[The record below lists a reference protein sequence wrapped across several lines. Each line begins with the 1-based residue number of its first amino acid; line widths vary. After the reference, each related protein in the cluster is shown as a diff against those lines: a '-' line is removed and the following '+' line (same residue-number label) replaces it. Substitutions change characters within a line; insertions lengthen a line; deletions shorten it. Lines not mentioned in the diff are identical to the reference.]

1 MPQQI
6 ILFDINETILNLGQ
20 LKPKFK
26 QYFGNELFLDTWF
39 SMLLHS
45 STVCLTTKVETNFK
59 DLALANLNTLAG
71 RLDKS
76 LTTEQRSDIISSLA
90 NLPAHDDI
98 KPALVLLRSEGFK
111 LVAFSNSSET
121 LLRSQLNNAGLTD
134 YFDNAISVES
144 AKTFKPS
151 QDAYQFAIKKLNTA
165 SHDVTLVAAH
175 DWDTHGALCAG
186 LSAAFIDRFNAQ
198 YNPTYKEPE
207 IIGNTMGEVAVK
219 LIESKRPN
227 LTSENRS

>member
-6 ILFDINETILNLGQ
+6 ILFDINETVLNLSQ
-20 LKPKFK
+20 LKPKFEK
-26 QYFGNELFLDTWF
+26 YFGNELFLETWF

-45 STVCLTTKVETNFK
+45 STVCLATKVHTNFK
-59 DLALANLNTLAG
+59 DLALASLTGLAG

-76 LTTEQRSDIISSLA
+76 LTTEQSSDIISSLA

-98 KPALVLLRSEGFK
+98 KPALALLRNEGFK
-111 LVAFSNSSET
+111 LVAFSNSSEA
-121 LLRSQLNNAGLTD
+121 LLSSQLKNARLND

-151 QDAYQFAIKKLNTA
+151 QDAYQFAINKLNIA
-165 SHDVTLVAAH
+165 SHDMTLVAAH

-186 LSAAFIDRFNAQ
+186 LNAAFVDRFKAP
-198 YNPTYKEPE
+198 YNSTYKKPA
-207 IIGNTMGEVAVK
+207 ITGNTMGEVADK
-219 LIESKRPN
+219 LIESRP
-227 LTSENRS
+227 